1 MSGVIE
7 SKIRGIEQE
16 YPLSAAAPLNPSLL
30 VSAAIQGLRRVN
42 FSRVVDW
49 DVSAEVMQEEHER
62 TIISSFA
69 RNGCRIYDDLG
80 HLEISTP
87 SYNNPLDALA
97 YERASEIYA
106 FIGAEEA
113 SFSLKKKILVHK
125 NNVAN
130 FFAEGRGVVTNTYA
144 THGNTITLR
153 AACRDWSRVE
163 RALLPWFVA
172 RIVFCGG
179 GDVVAAELVRQSLD
193 AEIQGVKFVISPRAM
208 FVTQRSS
215 LSTTANRGILN
226 TRDQPHAA
234 RKYWRLH
241 DIHYEALRC
250 DYAIIMRDVTQTMI
264 MRAFELGL
272 LDDAPQLEDPVAAIK
287 KISADTQSCE
297 WKLRLENGETT
308 DAVEILNF
316 YLERVER
323 MYEEGEEKGFW
334 DEFGLKH
341 MKKLFE
347 RLEER
352 RLEAYVDGI
361 DWVTKL
367 ALLVNYEPR
376 SAEEG
381 ISICNHYAL
390 LDGKVL
396 SYVQK
401 GVIPDTFIGGAAD
414 ASIFEPEDAL
424 AFASNEMPE
433 IDLDLGSVQRRVTA
447 ALSNPPES
455 TRDFFRAGV
464 LKAFPSQVLSVSWA
478 TLSLSVGSVTLDEP
492 FMLNREELEELGVS
506 FSELDAE
513 NDSKETL
520 RALLQR
526 VKSVYAEKVQ
536 GL

>member
-1 MSGVIE
+1 MSGVVE

-16 YPLSAAAPLNPSLL
+16 YPLSAAVPFNPSLL
-30 VSAAIQGLRRVN
+30 VSAAIQGLKRVN
-42 FSRVVDW
+42 FSRIVNW
-49 DVSAEVMQEEHER
+49 DISAEVTQEEHER
-62 TIISSFA
+62 TIVSSFA

-87 SYNNPLDALA
+87 SYNAPLDALA

-106 FIGAEEA
+106 FVGAREA
-113 SFSLKKKILVHK
+113 SFSLKKKVSVHK

-130 FFAEGRGVVTNTYA
+130 FFAERRGIVTNTYA
-144 THGNTITLR
+144 THGNTLTLR
-153 AACRDWSRVE
+153 AACKDWRRVE
-163 RALLPWFVA
+163 RALIPWFVA

-179 GDVVAAELVRQSLD
+179 GDVVAANITRQSLD
-193 AEIQGVKFVISPRAM
+193 EEISGVKFVISPRAM

-215 LSTTANRGILN
+215 LSTTASRGILN

-250 DYAIIMRDVTQTMI
+250 EYAIIMRDVTQTMV

-287 KISADTQSCE
+287 KISVDTQSCE

-308 DAVEILNF
+308 DAVEILDF

-347 RLEER
+347 RLNER

-367 ALLVNYEPR
+367 AFLVNYEPKK
-376 SAEEG
+376 AEEG

-390 LDGKVL
+390 LDEKVL
-396 SYVQK
+396 FYVQK
-401 GVIPDTFIGGAAD
+401 GAIPDALMSGAAD
-414 ASIFEPEDAL
+414 DSIFDPEDSL
-424 AFASNEMPE
+424 AFASKEMRE
-433 IDLDLGSVQRRVTA
+433 INFEEMRRRVTA
-447 ALSNPPES
+447 ALSNPPEN
-455 TRDFFRAGV
+455 TRDFFRANV
-464 LKAFPSQVLSVSWA
+464 MKAFPSQVLSVSWA

-526 VKSVYAEKVQ
+526 VKSAYAEKVR

>member
-1 MSGVIE
+1 
-7 SKIRGIEQE
+7 
-16 YPLSAAAPLNPSLL
+16 
-30 VSAAIQGLRRVN
+30 
-42 FSRVVDW
+42 
-49 DVSAEVMQEEHER
+49 
-62 TIISSFA
+62 
-69 RNGCRIYDDLG
+69 
-80 HLEISTP
+80 
-87 SYNNPLDALA
+87 
-97 YERASEIYA
+97 
-106 FIGAEEA
+106 
-113 SFSLKKKILVHK
+113 
-125 NNVAN
+125 
-130 FFAEGRGVVTNTYA
+130 
-144 THGNTITLR
+144 
-153 AACRDWSRVE
+153 
-163 RALLPWFVA
+163 
-172 RIVFCGG
+172 
-179 GDVVAAELVRQSLD
+179 
-193 AEIQGVKFVISPRAM
+193 M

-287 KISADTQSCE
+287 QISVDTQSCK

-390 LDGKVL
+390 LDEKVL

-424 AFASNEMPE
+424 AFASKEMPE
-433 IDLDLGSVQRRVTA
+433 IDLENMQRRVTA

-478 TLSLSVGSVTLDEP
+478 TLSLSVGSVVLDEP
-492 FMLNREELEELGVS
+492 FMLNKEELEALGVS

-513 NDSKETL
+513 DGSKEAL
-520 RALLQR
+520 RTLLQR
-526 VKSVYAEKVQ
+526 VKSAHGNKVRIMA
-536 GL
+536 